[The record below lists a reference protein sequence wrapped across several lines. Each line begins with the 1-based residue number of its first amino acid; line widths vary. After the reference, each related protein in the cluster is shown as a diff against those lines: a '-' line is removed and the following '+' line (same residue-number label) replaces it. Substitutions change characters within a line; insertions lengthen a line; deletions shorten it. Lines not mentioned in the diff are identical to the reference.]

1 MAKVKINITL
11 EDELLKKLDE
21 YCDKNFL
28 NRSWAISQALVGVL
42 NQQKLVDA
50 ISNVSLALRKCS
62 ETGVLDENTKREMET
77 FESLSKL
84 FIK

>member
-11 EDELLKKLDE
+11 EDELLKELDE
-21 YCDKNFL
+21 YCDKKFL

>member
-11 EDELLKKLDE
+11 EDELLKELDE